1 MRILIT
7 SPATETVGLIAALE
21 VRGHD
26 VIAIP
31 LITAERLDAPEI
43 KLEGAQGFLVT
54 SAEGVRALAD
64 AVSVRF
70 FPVYAE
76 SEEAGAAARA
86 AGFTQ
91 VTVAAGD
98 AAAFAQLIKRTVK
111 AEAGAL
117 VHSCHLNETNAVTGM
132 LINMGYAI
140 RPLKLYRLNRV
151 NQLPSALEQAL
162 TDKRI
167 DAAVVLSVDEAR
179 AFTAL
184 IQQAEIEH
192 LVKDWVVYATTTLAS
207 EPMRAVKVG
216 RTVVAPDPN
225 LETLLSEFDQDVL
238 APPEPTLESEPKPET
253 EPEPEPEPEPDPI
266 PNAPVPSA
274 AADGATAQS
283 KVTQRKRSGLSRFV
297 IYFVLLVLAAAA
309 AFGSLPWW
317 YPRMPVLVQGW
328 VPDVL
333 KPPTE
338 FSSDSVLADI
348 SALQS
353 RLATAENEITAL
365 RRDVTTIEPE
375 TVGDSSAT
383 QATVLGLQQRV
394 AALEAR
400 PSRNSVAAVS
410 SGTVDA
416 ESVTALGDSLS
427 TQAQHLAAV
436 TARVSTAEAA
446 LGNAVQLT
454 DLSGRI
460 ESLEERSADASAMLA
475 LTARI
480 TQVEAAAETLVNEQT
495 SAIGFLLAVSQLQ
508 DAVQAGRSFEL
519 ELETVIALATRMDGP
534 DIDTNALAARAAT
547 GIAARAVLQRE
558 FSRIAPAVVRAGLL
572 PGDSA
577 SWLQRTLDWL
587 LSVVNIRRLDDDGSA
602 AAGAV
607 VTRIENAI
615 SDDDLASAITA
626 AKSLS
631 GLAAGTLAPWL
642 KRIQD
647 RATVENAVDR
657 LNTLA
662 IAQMAAG
669 RTFKEAPVTGD

>member
-26 VIAIP
+26 VIAVP

-54 SAEGVRALAD
+54 SAEGARALAD

-86 AGFTQ
+86 AGFTK

-98 AAAFAQLIKRTVK
+98 AAALAQLIKQTVR
-111 AEAGAL
+111 AEAGPL

-140 RPLKLYRLNRV
+140 RPLKLYRLNWV

-167 DAAVVLSVDEAR
+167 DAFVVLSVDEAR

-216 RTVVAPDPN
+216 RTVVASDPN

-238 APPEPTLESEPKPET
+238 APPEPALEYEPKT
-253 EPEPEPEPEPDPI
+253 KTEPEPDPI

-297 IYFVLLVLAAAA
+297 IYFVLLILATAA

-333 KPPTE
+333 KPPTG

-348 SALQS
+348 STLQS
-353 RLATAENEITAL
+353 RLATAENKITAL

-400 PSRNSVAAVS
+400 PSSTPVAAVS
-410 SGTVDA
+410 SGT
-416 ESVTALGDSLS
+416 G
-427 TQAQHLAAV
+427 
-436 TARVSTAEAA
+436 EAA

-460 ESLEERSADASAMLA
+460 ESLEERSTDASAVSA

-519 ELETVIALATRMDGP
+519 ELETVIALATRTDGP

-577 SWLQRTLDWL
+577 SWLQRTLDRL

-602 AAGAV
+602 AVGAV

-642 KRIQD
+642 KHIQD

-669 RTFKEAPVTGD
+669 RTLKEAPATGD

>member
-7 SPATETVGLIAALE
+7 SPATETVDLISALE

-26 VIAIP
+26 VIAVP

-86 AGFTQ
+86 AGFTK

-132 LINMGYAI
+132 LVNMGYAI

-151 NQLPSALEQAL
+151 DQMPSALEQAL
-162 TDKRI
+162 TDSRI

-184 IQQAEIEH
+184 IQQAGIEH
-192 LVKDWVVYATTTLAS
+192 LVKDWVVYATTTMAFA
-207 EPMRAVKVG
+207 PMRAVKVG

-238 APPEPTLESEPKPET
+238 APPEPALESEPEPET
-253 EPEPEPEPEPDPI
+253 EPEPEPDPI
-266 PNAPVPSA
+266 PDAPVPSA

-333 KPPTE
+333 KPPTG
-338 FSSDSVLADI
+338 FSPDSVLADI

-365 RRDVTTIEPE
+365 RRDVTTIEPA

-394 AALEAR
+394 TALEAR
-400 PSRNSVAAVS
+400 PSSNSVAAVS

-416 ESVTALGDSLS
+416 ESVAALGDSLS
-427 TQAQHLAAV
+427 TQAQQLAAV
-436 TARVSTAEAA
+436 TARISTVEAA
-446 LGNAVQLT
+446 LGDAVQLT
-454 DLSGRI
+454 DLSGRM
-460 ESLEERSADASAMLA
+460 EALEERRADASAVLA

-519 ELETVIALATRMDGP
+519 ELETVITLATRMDGP

-577 SWLQRTLDWL
+577 SRLQRTLDRL
-587 LSVVNIRRLDDDGSA
+587 LSVVNVRRLDDDGSA
-602 AAGAV
+602 AVGAV

-615 SDDDLASAITA
+615 SDDDLATAITA

-631 GLAAGTLAPWL
+631 GLAADTLAPWL
-642 KRIQD
+642 KRIQG
-647 RATVENAVDR
+647 RATVENAVGR
-657 LNTLA
+657 LHTLA

-669 RTFKEAPVTGD
+669 QTLKEAPVTGD

>member
-26 VIAIP
+26 VIAVP

-54 SAEGVRALAD
+54 SAEGARALAD

-86 AGFTQ
+86 AGFTK

-98 AAAFAQLIKRTVK
+98 AAALAQLIKQTVR
-111 AEAGAL
+111 AEAGPL

-140 RPLKLYRLNRV
+140 RPLKLYRLNWV

-216 RTVVAPDPN
+216 RTVVASDPN

-238 APPEPTLESEPKPET
+238 APPEPALEYEPKT
-253 EPEPEPEPEPDPI
+253 KTEPEPDPI

-297 IYFVLLVLAAAA
+297 IYFVLLILATAA

-333 KPPTE
+333 KPPTG

-348 SALQS
+348 STLQS
-353 RLATAENEITAL
+353 RLATAENKITAL

-400 PSRNSVAAVS
+400 PSSTPVAAVS
-410 SGTVDA
+410 SGT
-416 ESVTALGDSLS
+416 G
-427 TQAQHLAAV
+427 
-436 TARVSTAEAA
+436 EAA

-460 ESLEERSADASAMLA
+460 ESLEERSTDASAVSA

-519 ELETVIALATRMDGP
+519 ELETVIALATRTDGP

-577 SWLQRTLDWL
+577 SWLQRTLDRL

-602 AAGAV
+602 AVGAV

-615 SDDDLASAITA
+615 SDDDLATAITA

-631 GLAAGTLAPWL
+631 GLAADTLAPWL
-642 KRIQD
+642 KRIQG
-647 RATVENAVDR
+647 RATVENAVGR
-657 LNTLA
+657 LHTLA

-669 RTFKEAPVTGD
+669 RTLKEAPATGD

>member
-7 SPATETVGLIAALE
+7 SPATETVDLISALE

-26 VIAIP
+26 VIAVP

-64 AVSVRF
+64 AVSARF

-86 AGFTQ
+86 AGFTK

-98 AAAFAQLIKRTVK
+98 AAALAQLIKQTVR
-111 AEAGAL
+111 AEAGPL

-140 RPLKLYRLNRV
+140 RPLKLYRLNWV

-167 DAAVVLSVDEAR
+167 DAFVVLSVDEAR

-192 LVKDWVVYATTTLAS
+192 LVKDWVVYATTTLAFA
-207 EPMRAVKVG
+207 PMRAVKVG

-238 APPEPTLESEPKPET
+238 APPEPALEYEPKT
-253 EPEPEPEPEPDPI
+253 KTEPEPDPI

-333 KPPTE
+333 KPPIG

-348 SALQS
+348 STLQS
-353 RLATAENEITAL
+353 RLATAENKITAL

-394 AALEAR
+394 TALDAR
-400 PSRNSVAAVS
+400 PSSNSVAAVS
-410 SGTVDA
+410 GGTVDA
-416 ESVTALGDSLS
+416 ESVAALGDSLS
-427 TQAQHLAAV
+427 TQAQQLAAV
-436 TARVSTAEAA
+436 TARISTVEVA
-446 LGNAVQLT
+446 LGDAVQLT
-454 DLSGRI
+454 DLSGRM
-460 ESLEERSADASAMLA
+460 EALEERSADASAVLA

-577 SWLQRTLDWL
+577 SRLQRTLDRL
-587 LSVVNIRRLDDDGSA
+587 LSVVNVRRLDDDGSA
-602 AAGAV
+602 AVGAV

-642 KRIQD
+642 KHIQD

-669 RTFKEAPVTGD
+669 RTLKEAPATGD

>member
-7 SPATETVGLIAALE
+7 SPATETAGLIAALE

-26 VIAIP
+26 VIAVP

-86 AGFTQ
+86 AGFTK

-98 AAAFAQLIKRTVK
+98 AAAFAQLIKRTVR
-111 AEAGAL
+111 AEAGPL

-132 LINMGYAI
+132 LINMGYTI
-140 RPLKLYRLNRV
+140 RPLKLYRLNWV
-151 NQLPSALEQAL
+151 NQMPSALEQAL
-162 TDKRI
+162 TAKRI
-167 DAAVVLSVDEAR
+167 DAAIVLSVDEAR

-207 EPMRAVKVG
+207 ERMRAVKVG

-238 APPEPTLESEPKPET
+238 PPPEPET
-253 EPEPEPEPEPDPI
+253 EPEPDPI

-283 KVTQRKRSGLSRFV
+283 KVTQRKHSGLSRFV

-309 AFGSLPWW
+309 AFESLPWW

-333 KPPTE
+333 KPLTG

-353 RLATAENEITAL
+353 SLATAENEITAL
-365 RRDVTTIEPE
+365 RRDITTIEPA

-383 QATVLGLQQRV
+383 QAMVLRLQQRV
-394 AALEAR
+394 AALEVR
-400 PSRNSVAAVS
+400 PS
-410 SGTVDA
+410 SGTV
-416 ESVTALGDSLS
+416 
-427 TQAQHLAAV
+427 
-436 TARVSTAEAA
+436 EAA

-460 ESLEERSADASAMLA
+460 ESLEERSADASAVLA

-508 DAVQAGRSFEL
+508 NAVQAGRSFEL

-558 FSRIAPAVVRAGLL
+558 FSRIAPAVVRAGLI

-577 SWLQRTLDWL
+577 SWLQRTLDRL
-587 LSVVNIRRLDDDGSA
+587 LSVANIRRLDDDGSA
-602 AAGAV
+602 AVGAV

-669 RTFKEAPVTGD
+669 RPLKEAPVIGD

>member
-1 MRILIT
+1 MEAGKPDTMRILIT
-7 SPATETVGLIAALE
+7 SPATETVDLISALE

-26 VIAIP
+26 VIAVP

-64 AVSVRF
+64 AVSARF

-86 AGFTQ
+86 AGFTK

-111 AEAGAL
+111 AEAGPL

-140 RPLKLYRLNRV
+140 RPLKLYRLNWV

-167 DAAVVLSVDEAR
+167 DAFVVLSVDEAR

-216 RTVVAPDPN
+216 RTVVASDPN

-238 APPEPTLESEPKPET
+238 APPEPALEYEPKT
-253 EPEPEPEPEPDPI
+253 KTEPEPDPI

-333 KPPTE
+333 KPPTG

-348 SALQS
+348 STLQS
-353 RLATAENEITAL
+353 RLATAENKITAL

-400 PSRNSVAAVS
+400 PSSTSVAAVS
-410 SGTVDA
+410 SGT
-416 ESVTALGDSLS
+416 G
-427 TQAQHLAAV
+427 
-436 TARVSTAEAA
+436 EAA

-460 ESLEERSADASAMLA
+460 ESLEERSTDASAVSA

-577 SWLQRTLDWL
+577 SWLQRTLDRL

-602 AAGAV
+602 AVGAV

-642 KRIQD
+642 KHIQD

-669 RTFKEAPVTGD
+669 RTLKEAPATGD

>member
-26 VIAIP
+26 VIAVP

-54 SAEGVRALAD
+54 SAEGARALAD

-86 AGFTQ
+86 AGFTK

-98 AAAFAQLIKRTVK
+98 AAALAQLIKQTVR
-111 AEAGAL
+111 AEAGPL

-140 RPLKLYRLNRV
+140 RPLKLYRLNWV

-167 DAAVVLSVDEAR
+167 DAFVVLSVDEAR

-216 RTVVAPDPN
+216 RTVVASDPN

-238 APPEPTLESEPKPET
+238 APPEPALEYEPKT
-253 EPEPEPEPEPDPI
+253 KTEPEPDPI

-297 IYFVLLVLAAAA
+297 IYFVLLILATAA

-333 KPPTE
+333 KPPIG

-348 SALQS
+348 STLQS
-353 RLATAENEITAL
+353 RLATAENKITAL

-400 PSRNSVAAVS
+400 PSSTSVAAVS
-410 SGTVDA
+410 SGT
-416 ESVTALGDSLS
+416 G
-427 TQAQHLAAV
+427 
-436 TARVSTAEAA
+436 EAA

-460 ESLEERSADASAMLA
+460 ESLEERSTDASAVSA

-519 ELETVIALATRMDGP
+519 ELETVIALATRTDGP

-577 SWLQRTLDWL
+577 SWLQRTLDRL

-602 AAGAV
+602 AVGAV

-642 KRIQD
+642 KHIQD

-669 RTFKEAPVTGD
+669 RTLKEAPATGD

>member
-1 MRILIT
+1 LEAGKPDTMRILIT

-26 VIAIP
+26 VIAVP

-54 SAEGVRALAD
+54 SAEGARALAD

-86 AGFTQ
+86 AGFTK

-98 AAAFAQLIKRTVK
+98 AAALAQLIKQTVR
-111 AEAGAL
+111 AEAGPL

-140 RPLKLYRLNRV
+140 RPLKLYRLNWV

-167 DAAVVLSVDEAR
+167 DAFVVLSVDEAR

-216 RTVVAPDPN
+216 RTVVASDPN

-238 APPEPTLESEPKPET
+238 APPEPALEYEPKT
-253 EPEPEPEPEPDPI
+253 KTEPEPDPI

-297 IYFVLLVLAAAA
+297 IYFVLLILATAA

-333 KPPTE
+333 KPPTG

-348 SALQS
+348 STLQS
-353 RLATAENEITAL
+353 RLATAENKITAL

-400 PSRNSVAAVS
+400 PSSTSVAAVS
-410 SGTVDA
+410 SGT
-416 ESVTALGDSLS
+416 G
-427 TQAQHLAAV
+427 
-436 TARVSTAEAA
+436 EAA

-460 ESLEERSADASAMLA
+460 ESLEERSTDASAVSA

-519 ELETVIALATRMDGP
+519 ELETVIALATRTDGP

-577 SWLQRTLDWL
+577 SWLQRTLDRL

-602 AAGAV
+602 AVGAV

-642 KRIQD
+642 KHIQD

-669 RTFKEAPVTGD
+669 RTLKEAPATGD

>member
-1 MRILIT
+1 MEAGKPDTMRILIT

-26 VIAIP
+26 VIAVP

-86 AGFTQ
+86 AGFTK

-98 AAAFAQLIKRTVK
+98 AAAFAQLIKRTVR
-111 AEAGAL
+111 AEAGPL

-132 LINMGYAI
+132 LINMGYTI
-140 RPLKLYRLNRV
+140 RPLKLYRLNWV
-151 NQLPSALEQAL
+151 NQMPSALEQAL
-162 TDKRI
+162 TAKRI

-179 AFTAL
+179 AFTTL

-207 EPMRAVKVG
+207 EPMRAVRVG

-238 APPEPTLESEPKPET
+238 APT
-253 EPEPEPEPEPDPI
+253 EPEPEPEPDPI
-266 PNAPVPSA
+266 PNSPVPSA

-283 KVTQRKRSGLSRFV
+283 KVTLRKRSGLNRFV

-333 KPPTE
+333 KPPTG

-353 RLATAENEITAL
+353 RLTTAENKITAL
-365 RRDVTTIEPE
+365 RRDITTIEPE
-375 TVGDSSAT
+375 TVVDSSAT

-400 PSRNSVAAVS
+400 PS
-410 SGTVDA
+410 SGTV
-416 ESVTALGDSLS
+416 
-427 TQAQHLAAV
+427 
-436 TARVSTAEAA
+436 EAA

-460 ESLEERSADASAMLA
+460 ESLEERSTDASAVLA

-572 PGDSA
+572 PGDSV
-577 SWLQRTLDWL
+577 SWLQRTLDRL
-587 LSVVNIRRLDDDGSA
+587 LSVANIRRLDDDGSA
-602 AAGAV
+602 AVGAV

-615 SDDDLASAITA
+615 SDDDLASAIAA

-647 RATVENAVDR
+647 RANVENAVDR

-669 RTFKEAPVTGD
+669 RTLKEAPVTGD